1 LHNGHM
7 AWNICAAAVRCLV
20 ASNLAQHGH
29 RGNMSKWVSD
39 LRGDC
44 PKRNAVQL
52 HERCDLICPDLPK
65 VL

>member
-1 LHNGHM
+1 MLRVE
-7 AWNICAAAVRCLV
+7 CTRCDRKGRYNV
-20 ASNLAQHGH
+20 AKLIEKHGR
-29 RGNMSKWVSD
+29 RGNLTKWVSD

-44 PKRNAVQL
+44 PKRDVHAL